1 MRLLIV
7 FLTLVLLA
15 ATVQARAGD
24 IFLKNDP
31 AGEQGET
38 APHPYI
44 APMGTPPAAPVEQ
57 PDYYGQQQQATQ
69 APVQTNEAEGDTIT
83 TLATRYYKNCVSK
96 DDPILKAAN
105 LQLLCTCAAQKM
117 MEVMTVDDIKTMATE
132 TQEGQFQRNR
142 LLLQVYAPC
151 MQYPARSLL
160 YGNCVGTP
168 EIQSTVPG
176 YEIACACMADRMA
189 SYVAENATTVVAQNL
204 QANPADSNPL
214 QSLMNRADFKAKAQ
228 AELGECIAAGAPA
241 PAAPEPAPS
250 PSPAPYIP
258 VQ

>member
-1 MRLLIV
+1 MRLFIALLTFV
-7 FLTLVLLA
+7 FFTTLPP
-15 ATVQARAGD
+15 ARAGD

-31 AGEQGET
+31 AGAQGET

-44 APMGTPPAAPVEQ
+44 APMGTPQAAPAEQ
-57 PDYYGQQQQATQ
+57 PYYEQQQPATQ
-69 APVQTNEAEGDTIT
+69 TQANGAEGDTIT

-96 DDPILKAAN
+96 DDPILKEAN

-189 SYVAENATTVVAQNL
+189 SYVSENATTVVAQNL

-214 QSLMNRADFKAKAQ
+214 QSLMNRADFKARAQ
-228 AELGECIAAGAPA
+228 AELGECIAAGAQA
-241 PAAPEPAPS
+241 PASPQTAPP
-250 PSPAPYIP
+250 PAPYSP